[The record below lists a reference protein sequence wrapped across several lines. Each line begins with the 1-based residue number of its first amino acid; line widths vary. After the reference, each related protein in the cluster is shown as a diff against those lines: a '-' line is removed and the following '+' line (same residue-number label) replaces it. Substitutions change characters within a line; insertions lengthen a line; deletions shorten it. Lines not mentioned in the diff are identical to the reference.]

1 METDDFIKAELER
14 IRQQQLKADEIKKQ
28 VNQLKIEDARK
39 NDKGCHKKEEDY
51 FERVRAFI
59 ENKNKKR
66 KTEFVEGKNIN
77 RETFRELLDM
87 SKEN

>member
-1 METDDFIKAELER
+1 
-14 IRQQQLKADEIKKQ
+14 
-28 VNQLKIEDARK
+28 
-39 NDKGCHKKEEDY
+39 
-51 FERVRAFI
+51 VRAFI